1 MKADSPAMQNGIFFI
16 LPLPASSGRFH
27 SGSPVS
33 PHFDKEVPMF
43 GRALLLAACVILP
56 SAAAA
61 QVPATA
67 PAKSTPAAA
76 KADSGK
82 PAMQHDMGGMKHEM
96 MGHGKMDH
104 AAPGSAAGAH
114 DMSQCPMCQ
123 AHMKMMAFYKAILA
137 DSVIHARIRDTKAL
151 HDQHQELDDL
161 MAKMPAHGEK
171 GMSMDCPMMKKDKP
185 AG

>member
-1 MKADSPAMQNGIFFI
+1 MQNGIFFI
-16 LPLPASSGRFH
+16 LPFPASA
-27 SGSPVS
+27 GSSIPAVRIHPTS
-33 PHFDKEVPMF
+33 IEVPMF

-61 QVPATA
+61 QMPATA
-67 PAKSTPAAA
+67 PAKPTPAAA

-171 GMSMDCPMMKKDKP
+171 GMSMDCSMMKKDKP